1 MKGMMFNE
9 HYGLET
15 AVLNGSKTRTARTET
30 IWLTLIKNDDF
41 LNGMKVKENCYFNG
55 GNINDNIY
63 DNLNKIISECPSFK
77 TRFSKGDV
85 VAVKQSYKTLWEC
98 LEEGDAKDKFMNT
111 YGKTKGWSN
120 KMFVKNEL
128 MPHHIKITD
137 VRIDKLNDITD
148 DDCMNE
154 GIRTGRCGNDEH
166 GWMDAYYYD
175 KQPFCTAK
183 KAFASLI
190 DKVSGNGTWEKNP
203 AVVVYYFE
211 LIN

>member
-1 MKGMMFNE
+1 MWLARESESAGGE
-9 HYGLET
+9 L
-15 AVLNGSKTRTARTET
+15 VLY
-30 IWLTLIKNDDF
+30 KN
-41 LNGMKVKENCYFNG
+41 LPV
-55 GNINDNIY
+55 
-63 DNLNKIISECPSFK
+63 
-77 TRFSKGDV
+77 
-85 VAVKQSYKTLWEC
+85 
-98 LEEGDAKDKFMNT
+98 
-111 YGKTKGWSN
+111 
-120 KMFVKNEL
+120 
-128 MPHHIKITD
+128 
-137 VRIDKLNDITD
+137 LNDITD